1 MRILKVISRLLDYP
15 VADIRSYRADLAME
29 ISSAREISPEMRGE
43 LLQVL
48 ERLCSGELMDAQ
60 ENYGILFDQG
70 RSLSLHLFEHV
81 HGESRDRGQAM
92 VDLMNIYQQNGF
104 ELDALELPDY
114 LPLFLEYLANRPD
127 LEVREWLADVAPIMA
142 QVAAR
147 LEERGDNGRNYAVQL
162 DALLM
167 IAGQQQQLEVLRGS
181 FAEEEP
187 DNTPEAIDREWE
199 ETAVTFGGPED
210 SCTSQATKPAKEI
223 EPLRWV
229 EAPVATTTQEQL
241 TATAARRGYA
251 S

>member
-114 LPLFLEYLANRPD
+114 LPLFLQYLATRPD

-147 LEERGDNGRNYAVQL
+147 LEERGD
-162 DALLM
+162 
-167 IAGQQQQLEVLRGS
+167 
-181 FAEEEP
+181 
-187 DNTPEAIDREWE
+187 
-199 ETAVTFGGPED
+199 
-210 SCTSQATKPAKEI
+210 
-223 EPLRWV
+223 LRWSRG
-229 EAPVATTTQEQL
+229 QL
-241 TATAARRGYA
+241 YKPGHQTCKRH
-251 S
+251 